1 MVLVAH
7 LKMYFSIYYYCLMTM
22 GESVPV
28 WSNQKKRDEARTRQ
42 KDQQKQKKSWKDF
55 MVDKILSSYAQVASF
70 FVG

>member
-1 MVLVAH
+1 
-7 LKMYFSIYYYCLMTM
+7 M
-22 GESVPV
+22 GESAPV

-42 KDQQKQKKSWKDF
+42 KDQQKQKKRWKDL